1 MQPLK
6 VLITGTTGMVGEG
19 VLHVCL
25 QNPKVE
31 KVVVINRKTLGW
43 SHPKMT
49 EIIHSDFYN
58 LKSIESQ
65 LTDLDACFFCL
76 GVSSVGMDADT
87 YYRVTYTLTMH
98 VAETLSR
105 LNQDM
110 TFTYVSGM
118 GTKSSREGGKHWSL
132 VKGKTEYDLSQ
143 LPFKQVFAYR
153 PGFIRPI
160 KGLQHTH
167 PYYRYINWTFPI
179 GRLLYANAFST
190 MEEVALSMIEVSQ
203 NGCEYAVLNGKE
215 IRETALKAR

>member
-1 MQPLK
+1 
-6 VLITGTTGMVGEG
+6 
-19 VLHVCL
+19 
-25 QNPKVE
+25 
-31 KVVVINRKTLGW
+31 
-43 SHPKMT
+43 
-49 EIIHSDFYN
+49 
-58 LKSIESQ
+58 
-65 LTDLDACFFCL
+65 LDACFFCL

>member
-1 MQPLK
+1 MNPLQ
-6 VLITGTTGMVGEG
+6 VLITGSTGMVGEG

-25 QNPKVE
+25 QNPKVA
-31 KVVVINRKTLGW
+31 KVVVLNRKTLGW

-49 EIIHSDFYN
+49 EIIHPDFYN
-58 LKSIESQ
+58 LKAVENQ
-65 LTDLDACFFCL
+65 LTGLDACFFCL
-76 GVSSVGMDADT
+76 GVSSVGMDAET

-153 PGFIRPI
+153 PGFIKPI

-167 PYYRYINWTFPI
+167 PYYR
-179 GRLLYANAFST
+179 
-190 MEEVALSMIEVSQ
+190 
-203 NGCEYAVLNGKE
+203 
-215 IRETALKAR
+215 